1 MIQYGSSKS
10 PQNPNGIQDN
20 QGKQSLTIQAKNQPP
35 AAKLKVPQKD
45 LLIFFR
51 QLSVILQSGVALAQ
65 GMILIAEN
73 MTNAKLA
80 YCIQSIAFR
89 LNAGEELSSSLRQYP
104 KVFEPI
110 AIGLI
115 EAGETGGILE
125 QVLERIAL
133 LLEERAKIKGQI
145 IGALVY
151 PVLVLV
157 LSLSVSL
164 GLLIFIVPRFKNMFD
179 SMGAELPALTSFMLN
194 VSNFVTSMTFAIG
207 APLSIAVSMYIFK
220 AYYST
225 KKGRLVVDTNILKV
239 PLFGDLLLRSEVAGM
254 CDTLSTLVNSG
265 IPIVDAVNRCI
276 SASSNELIRQ
286 TLQRSIVLVTQ
297 GQELNYSMGR
307 SEVFPKLVISMI
319 KIGEETGQLSF
330 MLEKLAIFYK
340 REVEA
345 TVSALTKAMEPAV
358 IFIVAGIVGTIV
370 VSLYLPMFS
379 LIGNMK
385 SNLHLQI
392 AARLALES
400 LHAAK
405 NHVLQCLHYHD
416 RLILF
421 VGRQLL
427 PGISGHV

>member
-1 MIQYGSSKS
+1 MIQYGTS
-10 PQNPNGIQDN
+10 QNPRN
-20 QGKQSLTIQAKNQPP
+20 QGDAQSNSGSQNLRIQAKNQPP
-35 AAKLKVPQKD
+35 ADKLKVPQKD
-45 LLIFFR
+45 LLVFFR
-51 QLSVILQSGVALAQ
+51 QLSVILESGVALAQ

-73 MTNAKLA
+73 MANAKLA
-80 YCIQSIAFR
+80 FCVQSIAFR
-89 LNAGEELSSSLRQYP
+89 LNAGEELSTSLRQYP

-115 EAGETGGILE
+115 EAGEAGGILE
-125 QVLERIAL
+125 QVLDRIAL

-151 PVLVLV
+151 PALVLL

-179 SMGAELPALTSFMLN
+179 SMGAELPALTTFMLN
-194 VSNFVTSMTFAIG
+194 LSNFVTSMTFAIG
-207 APLSIAVSMYIFK
+207 TPLIIVVGLYLFRG
-220 AYYST
+220 YYSS
-225 KKGRLVVDTNILKV
+225 KKGRLIVDTNVLKI
-239 PLFGDLLLRSEVAGM
+239 PLFGDLLLRSEMAGM

-265 IPIVDAVNRCI
+265 IPIVEGIDRCI

-286 TLQRSIVLVTQ
+286 TLQQSILLVTQ

-307 SEVFPKLVISMI
+307 SNVFPKLVISMI

-345 TVSALTKAMEPAV
+345 TVSSLTKAMEPAV
-358 IFIVAGIVGTIV
+358 IFVVAGIVGTIV

-379 LIGNMK
+379 LIQNMG
-385 SNLHLQI
+385 S
-392 AARLALES
+392 
-400 LHAAK
+400 
-405 NHVLQCLHYHD
+405 
-416 RLILF
+416 
-421 VGRQLL
+421 
-427 PGISGHV
+427 

>member
-1 MIQYGSSKS
+1 MIQYGTSQS
-10 PQNPNGIQDN
+10 PRNPGDA
-20 QGKQSLTIQAKNQPP
+20 QSNSGSENLRIQAKNQPP

-45 LLIFFR
+45 LLVFFR
-51 QLSVILQSGVALAQ
+51 QLSVILESGVALAQ

-80 YCIQSIAFR
+80 FCVQSIAFR
-89 LNAGEELSSSLRQYP
+89 LNAGEELSTSLRQYP

-115 EAGETGGILE
+115 EAGEAGGILE
-125 QVLERIAL
+125 QVLDRIAL

-151 PVLVLV
+151 PALVLL

-179 SMGAELPALTSFMLN
+179 SMGAELPTLTTFMLN
-194 VSNFVTSMTFAIG
+194 LSNFVTSMTFAVG
-207 APLSIAVSMYIFK
+207 APLTIVVSLYLFRG
-220 AYYST
+220 YYSS
-225 KKGRLVVDTNILKV
+225 KKGRLIVDTNVLKI
-239 PLFGDLLLRSEVAGM
+239 PLFGDLLLRSEMAGM

-265 IPIVDAVNRCI
+265 IPIVEGIDRCI

-286 TLQRSIVLVTQ
+286 TLRQSILLVTQ

-307 SEVFPKLVISMI
+307 SNVFPKLVISMI

-345 TVSALTKAMEPAV
+345 TVSSLTKAMEPAV
-358 IFIVAGIVGTIV
+358 IFVVAGIVGTIV

-379 LIGNMK
+379 LIQNMGN
-385 SNLHLQI
+385 
-392 AARLALES
+392 
-400 LHAAK
+400 
-405 NHVLQCLHYHD
+405 
-416 RLILF
+416 
-421 VGRQLL
+421 
-427 PGISGHV
+427 

>member
-1 MIQYGSSKS
+1 MIQYGTSQS
-10 PQNPNGIQDN
+10 PGN
-20 QGKQSLTIQAKNQPP
+20 QGDAQSNSGSQNLRIQAKNQPP

-45 LLIFFR
+45 LLVFFR
-51 QLSVILQSGVALAQ
+51 QLSVILESGVALAQ

-80 YCIQSIAFR
+80 FCVQSIAFR
-89 LNAGEELSSSLRQYP
+89 LNAGEELSTSLRQYP

-115 EAGETGGILE
+115 EAGEAGGILE
-125 QVLERIAL
+125 QVLNRIAL

-151 PVLVLV
+151 PALVLL

-179 SMGAELPALTSFMLN
+179 SMGAELPALTTFMLN
-194 VSNFVTSMTFAIG
+194 LSNFVTSMTFAIG
-207 APLSIAVSMYIFK
+207 APLTIIVGLYLVRG
-220 AYYST
+220 YYSS
-225 KKGRLVVDTNILKV
+225 KKGRRIVDTNVLKI
-239 PLFGDLLLRSEVAGM
+239 PLFGDLLLRSEMAGM

-265 IPIVDAVNRCI
+265 IPIVEGIDRCI

-286 TLQRSIVLVTQ
+286 TLRQSILLVTQ

-307 SEVFPKLVISMI
+307 SNVFPKLVISMI

-345 TVSALTKAMEPAV
+345 TVSSLTKAMEPAV
-358 IFIVAGIVGTIV
+358 IFVVAGIVGTIV

-379 LIGNMK
+379 LIGNMG
-385 SNLHLQI
+385 N
-392 AARLALES
+392 
-400 LHAAK
+400 
-405 NHVLQCLHYHD
+405 
-416 RLILF
+416 
-421 VGRQLL
+421 
-427 PGISGHV
+427 